1 MSPATTPG
9 YEWKALPWQQLER
22 DVFKLQ
28 KRIFRASQRGD
39 RRTVHRLQRLLT
51 QAGAARCLAVRKV
64 TQDNR
69 GKRTA
74 GIDGVK
80 HLPPAQRLALA
91 AHLPIRPTG
100 RAVRRVWIPKPGTP
114 ERRPLGIP
122 TLRDRAAQ
130 TLVRLAL
137 EPEWEARFEPNTFG
151 FRPGRSAH
159 DAIEMLFT
167 ALCKK
172 PKYVL
177 DADIAACFDR
187 IDHTALLAKLRA
199 APTLRRA
206 IHGWLKAGV
215 VDGAARCPTEA
226 GTPQGG
232 PLSPLLANIALHGLA
247 THLRAAFP
255 RDRYTKGRIDGG
267 WQPVVVR
274 YADDFV
280 VLHEDLQ
287 VIEQARQLA
296 AQWLANVG
304 LELKPEKTRITH
316 TLTPHAGHVG
326 FDFLGFTVQ
335 QYRVGYHR
343 SGALRLGFKT
353 WITPSRL
360 SQQRHYA
367 ALAEAVRRHCTATQA
382 QLIGALN
389 PLIRGWAHYHAG
401 VVAQRVFNQMDHRLF
416 GRLLRWARRRHPRK
430 SAAWVVRRYWHP
442 RGANHWGFGPPDG
455 PYLASHARTPIRR
468 HVLVR
473 RDASPYDGNWPYWAR
488 RLGRHPELPA
498 SKATLLQRQQG
509 RCAWC
514 GRYFTEL
521 GDLME
526 SDHRLPRSRG
536 GSAAA
541 SNRQLLHAHC
551 HDAKT
556 AVDGSIRPRPHEVSM
571 TRTGHRGAVC
581 GETRTHGVRREARH
595 HIPDS
600 VGKHSKEVFGLPA
613 YLRPKG
619 QRDQSMLGEGRDC
632 RKALYGRSCSTR
644 PT

>member
-1 MSPATTPG
+1 
-9 YEWKALPWQQLER
+9 
-22 DVFKLQ
+22 
-28 KRIFRASQRGD
+28 
-39 RRTVHRLQRLLT
+39 
-51 QAGAARCLAVRKV
+51 
-64 TQDNR
+64 
-69 GKRTA
+69 
-74 GIDGVK
+74 
-80 HLPPAQRLALA
+80 
-91 AHLPIRPTG
+91 
-100 RAVRRVWIPKPGTP
+100 VRRVWIPKPGKP

-122 TLRDRAAQ
+122 TLRDRAGQ

-137 EPEWEARFEPNTFG
+137 EPEWEAQFEPNSFG
-151 FRPGRSAH
+151 FRPGRSTH

-187 IDHTALLAKLRA
+187 IDHAALLAKLRT

-215 VDGAARCPTEA
+215 VDGAALSPTEA

-232 PLSPLLANIALHGLA
+232 PLSPLLANIALHGLE

-255 RDRYTKGRIDGG
+255 RDRYRAGRVDWG

-287 VIEQARQLA
+287 VIEQVRHLA
-296 AQWLANVG
+296 AQWLAGVG
-304 LELKPEKTRITH
+304 LELKPEKTRISH
-316 TLTPHAGHVG
+316 TLTPHEGQVG
-326 FDFLGFTVQ
+326 FDFLGFEVR
-335 QYRVGYHR
+335 QYPVGYHR

-353 WITPSRL
+353 WIKPSKA
-360 SQQRHYA
+360 SQRRHYA
-367 ALAEAVRRHCTATQA
+367 ALADAVRRQRTAPQG

-389 PLIRGWAHYHAG
+389 PLIRGWANYYAG
-401 VVAQRVFNQMDHRLF
+401 GVAQAVFKQMDHRLF

-430 SAAWVVRRYWHP
+430 SAAWVVRRYWHT
-442 RGANHWGFGPPDG
+442 RGANHWSFGPLDG
-455 PYLASHARTPIRR
+455 PYLAAHASTPIRR

-473 RDASPYDGNWPYWAR
+473 RDASPYDGNWRYWAS

-498 SKATLLQRQQG
+498 NKAALLKRQQG

-521 GDLME
+521 RDLME
-526 SDHRLPRSRG
+526 IDHRLPCSRG
-536 GSAAA
+536 GSNAA

-556 AVDGSIRPRPHEVSM
+556 ATDGSHRREPREASV
-571 TRTGHRGAVC
+571 TGTDHRGAVC
-581 GETRTHGVRREARH
+581 GETRTHGFEGERGAAR
-595 HIPDS
+595 P
-600 VGKHSKEVFGLPA
+600 LA
-613 YLRPKG
+613 
-619 QRDQSMLGEGRDC
+619 
-632 RKALYGRSCSTR
+632 
-644 PT
+644 

>member
-1 MSPATTPG
+1 MSPAVTPG
-9 YEWKALPWQQLER
+9 YEWQTLPWRQLEAA
-22 DVFKLQ
+22 VYKLQ
-28 KRIFRASQRGD
+28 KRIFRASQRGESKA
-39 RRTVHRLQRLLT
+39 VHRLQRLLIRSW
-51 QAGAARCLAVRKV
+51 AARCVAVRKV

-74 GIDGVK
+74 GVDGVK
-80 HLPPAQRLALA
+80 HLPPTQRLALA

-100 RAVRRVWIPKPGTP
+100 RAVRRVWIPKPGKP

-137 EPEWEARFEPNTFG
+137 EPEWEAQFEPNSFG

-159 DAIEMLFT
+159 DALEMLFT

-187 IDHTALLAKLRA
+187 IDHTALLVKLRT

-215 VDGAARCPTEA
+215 VDGAARFPTEA

-232 PLSPLLANIALHGLA
+232 PLSPLLANIALHGLE

-255 RDRYTKGRIDGG
+255 RDRYTKGRVDWG

-280 VLHEDLQ
+280 VLHEDRQ

-296 AQWLANVG
+296 AQWLARVG
-304 LELKPEKTRITH
+304 LELKPEKTRISH
-316 TLTPHAGHVG
+316 TLIPHDGRVG
-326 FDFLGFTVQ
+326 FDFLGFTVR

-353 WITPSRL
+353 WITPSKA

-367 ALAEAVRRHCTATQA
+367 ALAAAVHRQRTATQG
-382 QLIGALN
+382 QLLGTLN
-389 PLIRGWAHYHAG
+389 PLIRGWANYHARS
-401 VVAQRVFNQMDHRLF
+401 VAQAVFNRMDHRLF

-430 SAAWVVRRYWHP
+430 SATWAVRRYWHT
-442 RGANHWGFGPPDG
+442 RGANHWVFGEPAG
-455 PYLASHARTPIRR
+455 PRLASHARTPIRR
-468 HVLVR
+468 HILVR
-473 RDASPYDGNWPYWAR
+473 RDASPYDGNWAYWAS

-498 SKATLLQRQQG
+498 SKAALLQRQHG
-509 RCAWC
+509 RCAGC
-514 GRYFTEL
+514 GRYFLER
-521 GDLME
+521 GELME
-526 SDHRLPRSRG
+526 IDHRIPRSRG
-536 GSAAA
+536 GSDATT
-541 SNRQLLHAHC
+541 NRQLLHAHC
-551 HDAKT
+551 HAAKT
-556 AVDGSIRPRPHEVSM
+556 ATDGSHRPRPREVSM
-571 TRTGHRGAVC
+571 TRTDHRGAVC
-581 GETRTHGVRREARH
+581 GETRTHGSEGERGAAR
-595 HIPDS
+595 P
-600 VGKHSKEVFGLPA
+600 LA
-613 YLRPKG
+613 
-619 QRDQSMLGEGRDC
+619 
-632 RKALYGRSCSTR
+632 
-644 PT
+644 